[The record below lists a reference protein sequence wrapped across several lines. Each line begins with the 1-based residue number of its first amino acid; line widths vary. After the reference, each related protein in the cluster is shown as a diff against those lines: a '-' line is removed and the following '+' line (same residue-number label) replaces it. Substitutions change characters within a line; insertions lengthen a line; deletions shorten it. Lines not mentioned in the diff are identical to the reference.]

1 MKKFILIFVLIILFI
16 FWGVNKYNSF
26 KVIKT
31 FQELNNPQ
39 ASKILQEY
47 LLKKTPNFNQIYT
60 NFPLETSTH
69 AVFFD
74 LNDDGKDEV
83 IGFTDG
89 FYCTIGYS
97 LFILKKENDTY
108 KDISMVNFCPIGGV
122 EILNSKINGF
132 NTMKISARLSE
143 ACSSY
148 IYIDKIIIFYDN
160 NRFYVY
166 KNLNIFNRLKIF
178 INKSLKQK

>member
-74 LNDDGKDEV
+74 LNNDDENEV
-83 IGFTDG
+83 IGFTDA
-89 FYCTIGYS
+89 FYSLTGYN
-97 LFILKKENDTY
+97 LFILKNENDVYDDITY
-108 KDISMVNFCPIGGV
+108 
-122 EILNSKINGF
+122 ILNFQPTNIQIMKHKTNGF
-132 NTMKISARLSE
+132 HDIKILTARLSTKYNYPWLE
-143 ACSSY
+143 TF
-148 IYIDKIIIFYDN
+148 KPTIIKFKNHNYSDDN
-160 NRFYVY
+160 LVKQLELVL
-166 KNLNIFNRLKIF
+166 KNLR
-178 INKSLKQK
+178 